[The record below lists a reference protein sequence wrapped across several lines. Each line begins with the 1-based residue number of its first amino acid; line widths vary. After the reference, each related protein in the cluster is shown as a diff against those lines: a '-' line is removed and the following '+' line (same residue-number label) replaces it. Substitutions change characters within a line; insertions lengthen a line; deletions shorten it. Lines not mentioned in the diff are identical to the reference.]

1 MNCAFGQC
9 NQFIFRGRYPCPGI
23 IFFNVNETAF
33 CSSGMAPSENNII
46 SGLKK
51 GEAKAFAWMYKVY
64 YNRLFY
70 FAKQLIA
77 DEQEAQDIISGVLIK
92 LWHKR
97 TDFDNMPAIRAFLY
111 IAVRNACFD
120 FLKYSKR
127 LASNKKD
134 FQYWTDDKED
144 EVLHLMIKAELLQ
157 EIVAEIEKLP
167 PQYQAVC
174 KLSFFE
180 GLANDEI
187 AEKLQLSVKTVRNI
201 KALAVKEIKTMFLQR
216 KLVLLAAAFSGWL
229 HH

>member
-1 MNCAFGQC
+1 
-9 NQFIFRGRYPCPGI
+9 
-23 IFFNVNETAF
+23 
-33 CSSGMAPSENNII
+33 MAPSENNII
-46 SGLKK
+46 NGLKK
-51 GEAKAFAWMYKVY
+51 GDAKVFAWMYKLY
-64 YNRLFY
+64 YNRLLY

-77 DEQEAQDIISGVLIK
+77 DEQEAQDIISGVFIK

-97 TDFDNMPAIRAFLY
+97 ADFGSMPSVRAFLY
-111 IAVRNACFD
+111 VAVRNACFD

-127 LASNKKD
+127 LAARQKD
-134 FQYWTDDKED
+134 FQYWAEDKEE
-144 EVLHLMIKAELLQ
+144 EVLHLMLKAELLQ

-187 AEKLQLSVKTVRNI
+187 AEKLELSVKTVRNI
-201 KALAVKEIKTMFLQR
+201 KAMAVKEIKTVFLQR
-216 KLVLLAAAFSGWL
+216 KLFLLAAAFSGYL